1 MKTTSFTIVS
11 ETIKYVRINL
21 TKKVKD
27 LYTENCKTL
36 MKTIQEDINQWKYIP
51 CSWIRRINIVKI
63 SILMPSNHLE
73 IKCNLYQNHNGIFH
87 RNRKKSPN
95 LLKTTKDPNIQIN
108 LDKVEQNWSHHTS
121 WFQMVLTQL
130 T

>member
-36 MKTIQEDINQWKYIP
+36 MKTIQEDINQWKYSP

-87 RNRKKSPN
+87 RNRKKITKFIENHKRPKYPN
-95 LLKTTKDPNIQIN
+95 K
-108 LDKVEQNWSHHTS
+108 S
-121 WFQMVLTQL
+121 
-130 T
+130 

>member
-87 RNRKKSPN
+87 RNRKKITKFIENHKRPKYPN
-95 LLKTTKDPNIQIN
+95 K
-108 LDKVEQNWSHHTS
+108 S
-121 WFQMVLTQL
+121 
-130 T
+130 